1 MFLGEYQHT
10 LDSKGR
16 LILPSAFRE
25 QLAEGLVMTV
35 GVDNCLTIHS
45 REEWASVVAG
55 LRNLRST
62 DRRERAFARVMTSSA
77 HPQEPDKQGRIS
89 VPSRLRS
96 YAALD
101 REVTVVGADARVEL
115 WDTSRWDAYRDQ
127 AMAEFA
133 ETDAPFDL
141 GGF

>member
-1 MFLGEYQHT
+1 MFLSEYQHT

-25 QLAEGLVMTV
+25 SLQEGLVMTV
-35 GVDNCLTIHS
+35 GVDRCLTVHPQAD
-45 REEWASVVAG
+45 WARVLEG
-55 LRNLRST
+55 LRNLRTT

-77 HPQEPDKQGRIS
+77 HADELDKQGRVTI
-89 VPSRLRS
+89 PARLRE
-96 YAALD
+96 YAGLD
-101 REVTVVGADARVEL
+101 RDVAVVGADSRIEL
-115 WDTSRWDAYRDQ
+115 WDALSWEAYRDQ

-133 ETDAPFDL
+133 ETDSPFEL

>member
-25 QLAEGLVMTV
+25 QLEGGLVMTV
-35 GVDNCLTIHS
+35 GVDHCLTVHPQQ
-45 REEWASVVAG
+45 EWDRVLAG
-55 LRNLRST
+55 LRSLRST
-62 DRRERAFARVMTSSA
+62 DRRERMFVRMMTSSA
-77 HPQEPDKQGRIS
+77 HPEQPDKQGRITI
-89 VPSRLRS
+89 PQRLRG
-96 YAALD
+96 YASLD
-101 REVTVVGADARVEL
+101 RDITVVGADERVEL
-115 WDTSRWDAYRDQ
+115 WDSARWERYREDAMR
-127 AMAEFA
+127 EFA